1 MVVGRGAGTGVAG
14 GVKGAHRT
22 ALVAGSSRGGLASW
36 TPRGALGTTRLPAGP
51 EQVAGAVLGDQA
63 LAVAGAELVPE
74 PADVHVDRPAVGGE
88 LPLPDL
94 ADQVGAAEHGRR
106 VRGEEGEEL
115 EPVEGG
121 RAPPPAPP
129 APPLVMVEQQPAVG
143 AGRLA
148 RHQGARGD

>member
-63 LAVAGAELVPE
+63 LAVARAELVPK

-94 ADQVGAAEHGRR
+94 ADQVGTAEHAVR
-106 VRGEEGEEL
+106 VRGEEGEQLEL
-115 EPVEGG
+115 LEGELDIGPVHPE
-121 RAPPPAPP
+121 
-129 APPLVMVEQQPAVG
+129 PPL
-143 AGRLA
+143 
-148 RHQGARGD
+148 